1 MGFGL
6 NIGTF
11 VRDFGPVRALGLG
24 FLLLVG
30 SGACSELPS
39 AMPGSAQTKSL
50 GRGQPMAAER
60 SASLEIADIQGAA
73 HRSVL
78 EGIDVGGIEGV
89 VTHVEPRGFYLQAVA
104 ADSDDRT
111 AEGVFV
117 AVLRLVA
124 EDPGVQVSDRVRV
137 SGTVREHRA
146 RCERCQVNE
155 RELTQTEIEASL
167 LEIVGQTPLPPEIVL
182 GPEGTRV
189 GAWVEDDAEGD
200 IEREGVRFD
209 PDADALDAYES
220 LEGMRVLVMRPRVV
234 GPSRSGTE
242 FTVVPDGDKAP
253 VSERLGLLAAS
264 GPNPQRV
271 CVRVDTEVEL
281 NVGDHFR
288 DDLVGV
294 LSGHGPCLLAD
305 GLPAVEPAGAS
316 SALDWPLSGDNEL
329 TLGALNAHNLSRDIE
344 PARLAA
350 LLATIVNE
358 LPALDILLLTEI
370 QDDSG
375 GRDDGVVSAEQTLD
389 GLSAEL
395 ARAGAPRYDW
405 VQIDPIDGRDG
416 GQPGA
421 NIRQV
426 VLFDAARVSLA
437 TASEFLP
444 NNPCSVEPESPAFA
458 ASRKPLLVEFA
469 FRGQRLFL
477 LGNHFVAKTA
487 DDPTWARF
495 QPPQRPSTKQ
505 RRAQAEIVAKR
516 ASELL
521 QLDPSASVIVLG
533 DLNDSY
539 SSTALRPLLDAGLY
553 PLMAELPDARRY
565 TYVFEGNAEALDHIF
580 VDEQTR
586 QRVVAFDVAHV
597 DADFA
602 RSASDHDPI
611 VVRLAF

>member
-1 MGFGL
+1 MRPSERGE
-6 NIGTF
+6 
-11 VRDFGPVRALGLG
+11 PRA
-24 FLLLVG
+24 
-30 SGACSELPS
+30 SEQS
-39 AMPGSAQTKSL
+39 S
-50 GRGQPMAAER
+50 
-60 SASLEIADIQGAA
+60 SLEIADIQGAA

-78 EGIDVGGIEGV
+78 EGTDVGGIEGV
-89 VTHVEPRGFYLQAVA
+89 VTYVEPRGFYLQTVA
-104 ADSDDRT
+104 ADPDDRT

-117 AVLRLVA
+117 VVPPQGVR
-124 EDPGVQVSDRVRV
+124 EQGVQLADRVRV

-155 RELTQTEIEASL
+155 RELSQTEIEASALEVLGQAL
-167 LEIVGQTPLPPEIVL
+167 LPSEIVL
-182 GPEGTRV
+182 GPEGIGV

-200 IEREGVRFD
+200 VEREGVRFD

-220 LEGMRVLVMRPRVV
+220 LEGMRVLVTRPRVV

-242 FTVVPDGDKAP
+242 FTVVADGDVAA

-264 GPNPQRV
+264 GPNPQRL
-271 CVRVDTEVEL
+271 CVRIDTEMEL
-281 NVGDHFR
+281 NVGDRFR

-294 LSGHGPCLLAD
+294 LSGHGPCLLTA
-305 GLPAVEPAGAS
+305 GLPAVEPADAPS
-316 SALDWPLSGDNEL
+316 TLDWPPSGDNEL
-329 TLGALNAHNLSRDIE
+329 TLGALNAHNLSRDVE
-344 PARLAA
+344 PARVAA

-358 LPALDILLLTEI
+358 LPSLDILLLTEI

-375 GRDDGVVSAEQTLD
+375 GRDDGVVSAEQTL
-389 GLSAEL
+389 GWLSTEL
-395 ARAGAPRYDW
+395 ARAGAPSYDW
-405 VQIDPIDGRDG
+405 VQIDPVDGHDG

-437 TASEFLP
+437 VASDLLP
-444 NNPCSVEPESPAFA
+444 NNPCSVEPDNPAFA
-458 ASRKPLLVEFA
+458 ASRKPLLVEFS
-469 FRGQRLFL
+469 FRGQRVLV

-487 DDPTWARF
+487 DDPTWGRF
-495 QPPQRPSTKQ
+495 QPPSRPSTKQ
-505 RRAQAEIVAKR
+505 RRAQAEVVAQR
-516 ASELL
+516 ALELL

-533 DLNDSY
+533 DLNDSHD
-539 SSTALRPLLDAGLY
+539 SAALGPLRDAGLY
-553 PLMAELPDARRY
+553 PLMADLPAARRY
-565 TYVFEGNAEALDHIF
+565 TYVFEGNAEALDHVF

-602 RSASDHDPI
+602 RSASDHDPV